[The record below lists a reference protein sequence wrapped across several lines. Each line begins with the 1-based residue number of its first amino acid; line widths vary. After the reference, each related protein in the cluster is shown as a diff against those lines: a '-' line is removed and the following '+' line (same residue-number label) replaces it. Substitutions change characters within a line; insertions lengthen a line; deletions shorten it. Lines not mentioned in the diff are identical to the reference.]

1 MNPVQMIFGSVTVAV
16 IFSLF
21 VYASSKQA
29 QLRRFKRQHP
39 AAGFV
44 LILLAGYFVIHLFGS
59 IIVFLFGI
67 ALPLL
72 CEYIM
77 KNIALIFIYI

>member
-16 IFSLF
+16 VFSVF
-21 VYASSKQA
+21 VYTTSKQA
-29 QLRRFKRQHP
+29 QLRRFKRHHP
-39 AAGFV
+39 AASFMI
-44 LILLAGYFVIHLFGS
+44 ILLAGYFVIHLFGS

-72 CEYIM
+72 C
-77 KNIALIFIYI
+77 K